1 VLNPEYR
8 KKSNNTNISL
18 SISNDLQKSSVD
30 QISKL
35 FVNLYYKINSSL
47 TNNSKFLLGTD
58 LLREEIKRDLLRTVA
73 LTLEKKFLKI
83 IKSKSLSKRTLDS
96 KIVLFDIIKLSTE
109 TFLSKYYGFHFR
121 LEPKTIKNS
130 LYIKTVCN
138 DSNILLMLPLI
149 SLINKKST
157 LFKSTFIPIYN
168 LATNQ
173 LLEVLLD
180 NLIIEISNCIM
191 RIIINDF
198 SLVSDIRQSWYKSN
212 FLSMRNTERFKNN
225 LAWQDRIKCYV
236 QRPKNLYNSEYGI
249 WVIRSNGI
257 YYRTIYANRINEL
270 LTLNSKALLII
281 NYIEFQDFI
290 LSRLDEIIFLASKST
305 RYFLTSIIGQIIGL
319 IWRGI
324 IEGLKK

>member
-1 VLNPEYR
+1 MLNPGYQA
-8 KKSNNTNISL
+8 KSNNISL
-18 SISNDLQKSSVD
+18 PVSDDLQKSSIEQV
-30 QISKL
+30 SKL

-73 LTLEKKFLKI
+73 LTLEKKFLNL
-83 IKSKSLSKRTLDS
+83 IKNKSFLRGELDS
-96 KIVLFDIIKLSTE
+96 RIVLFDIIKVSTE
-109 TFLSKYYGFHFR
+109 TFLSKYYGFHFQ
-121 LEPKTIKNS
+121 LEPTTIQNS
-130 LYIKTVCN
+130 LYIQTICD
-138 DSNILLMLPLI
+138 DSNVLLTLPLI
-149 SLINKKST
+149 SLTNKKSP

-191 RIIINDF
+191 RVIINDF

-225 LAWQDRIKCYV
+225 LAWQDRIKSYI

-270 LTLNSKALLII
+270 LTLNSKSLLII
-281 NYIEFQDFI
+281 NYIEFQDFL
-290 LSRLDEIIFLASKST
+290 LSRLDEVIFLISKST